1 VGSGAS
7 TPFVPTPTDLIVA
20 AFSALLAGGGPSPV
34 VVWEDRRITPADL
47 DDLAVACARLLAK
60 GGAEPGAVVALT
72 AANAAGF
79 LAALIALRRAGCAA
93 LLLDGASPAGEKL
106 RIARS
111 MGALGILECL
121 GSWPESPGGGF
132 RFTLSELEPADLQSV
147 GRDVA
152 VIKLTSGST
161 GRPRGILTPSEALV
175 ADEAALAAT
184 MGLGA
189 GERIL
194 AAVPLTHSYG
204 LSSIA
209 LPALLRGATVVV
221 PAGDS
226 PVSTLLT
233 AERQGATFLPS
244 VPAYL
249 AAVIGLAA
257 PPPLPATLRRIV
269 SAGAPLAPS
278 TAQRFRELLG
288 QPIHVFYGSSEC
300 GGICYDREGVAGE
313 LGSVG
318 TPVEGARVTL
328 ETVGPGHEQD
338 SGSVT
343 VESAA
348 VAQSYFPEPEPRLE
362 NGRFRTLDLGRWKE
376 GRLHLAGRIDDLI
389 NVRGKNVN
397 PREIEAVI
405 AQLPGVEDVAA
416 LGVPAAEGRGE
427 VLRAVVA
434 CAPGRL
440 DVATLRAWCRRHLAD
455 YKVPRSLVLVERL
468 PRTERGK
475 LDRAALRAL
484 SGWRQRAS
492 VDDD

>member
-1 VGSGAS
+1 M
-7 TPFVPTPTDLIVA
+7 
-20 AFSALLAGGGPSPV
+20 SPG
-34 VVWEDRRITPADL
+34 DL
-47 DDLAVACARLLAK
+47 DDLARACGRLLA
-60 GGAEPGAVVALT
+60 GAGVEPGAVVALT
-72 AANAAGF
+72 AAHTPGL
-79 LAALIALRRAGCAA
+79 LAALLALRRAGCAA
-93 LLLDGASPAGEKL
+93 LLLDVTSPAVEKR
-106 RIARS
+106 RITRS
-111 MGALGILECL
+111 MGAVGILECR
-121 GSWPESPGGGF
+121 GRWPERPAGGF
-132 RFTLSELEPADLQSV
+132 RFIPSELDAAELRAV

-161 GRPRGILTPSEALV
+161 GRPRGILTPSEALL

-194 AAVPLTHSYG
+194 AAVPLSHSYG

-209 LPALLRGATVVV
+209 LPALVRGATVVV

-226 PVSTLLT
+226 PMSPLLT
-233 AERQGATFLPS
+233 TERQGATFLPS

-249 AAVIGLAA
+249 AAVVGLAV
-257 PPPLPATLRRIV
+257 PPPLPATLRRVV

-278 TAQRFRELLG
+278 TALRFREIFG

-313 LGSVG
+313 QGSVG
-318 TPVEGARVTL
+318 TPVEGVRITL
-328 ETVGPGHEQD
+328 EPAGPGCNEA

-348 VAQSYFPEPEPRLE
+348 CARSYFPDPAPRLA
-362 NGRFRTLDLGRWKE
+362 NGRFRTLDLGSWKD
-376 GRLHLAGRIDDLI
+376 GRLYLAGRIDDLV

-397 PREIEAVI
+397 PREVEEVI
-405 AQLPGVEDVAA
+405 GQLQGVEDVAA
-416 LGVPAAEGRGE
+416 LGMTAAGGRGE
-427 VLRAVVA
+427 MLRAVVA

-484 SGWRQRAS
+484 SGRQQAAS
-492 VDDD
+492 VDRG